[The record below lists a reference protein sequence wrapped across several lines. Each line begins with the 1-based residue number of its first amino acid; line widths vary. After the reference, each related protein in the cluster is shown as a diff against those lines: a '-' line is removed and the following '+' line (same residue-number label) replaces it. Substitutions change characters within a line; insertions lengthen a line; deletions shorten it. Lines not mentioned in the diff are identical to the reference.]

1 MAKKLS
7 KQLCGFRKGHSAQH
21 CLLVM
26 LEKWRAS
33 LDNGGCSGVLLTDL
47 SKAFDC
53 LAHDLLIAKMEAYG
67 FDYNATQLIHSYLT
81 NRRQRVRMNTNYN
94 TWGEI
99 ITGVPQGSILGP
111 LVFNVY
117 LSDYFLL
124 VEESDVANY
133 ADDNSAYAC
142 KKDIHTVIKQ
152 LEEDS
157 RILLEWVVNNVL
169 KANPDKFHLLLSS
182 VDEKLSIVVDQY
194 EISNSRKEKLLGV
207 TLDNILSFA
216 EHVSGLCSK
225 ASQKLHALARVS
237 PYMNITKR
245 RTIMNAFITS
255 QFGYCPLVWMFHSHK
270 LNNRI
275 NKIHERAL
283 RIVYNDDLSSF
294 DELLN
299 RDSSFTI
306 HSRNIQALAIELY
319 KVVNGLSPEIM
330 NQVFPLKDVLMHCS
344 RFPFKTRNVKTVSYG
359 METLGFMGPKI
370 WALVPGEIKK
380 VKSLAEFKRNIK
392 QWKPVKCPCRICK
405 TYVAGVGFIEISD

>member
-1 MAKKLS
+1 M
-7 KQLCGFRKGHSAQH
+7 
-21 CLLVM
+21 
-26 LEKWRAS
+26 
-33 LDNGGCSGVLLTDL
+33 
-47 SKAFDC
+47 
-53 LAHDLLIAKMEAYG
+53 
-67 FDYNATQLIHSYLT
+67 
-81 NRRQRVRMNTNYN
+81 
-94 TWGEI
+94 
-99 ITGVPQGSILGP
+99 
-111 LVFNVY
+111 
-117 LSDYFLL
+117 
-124 VEESDVANY
+124 ANY

-157 RILLEWVVNNVL
+157 RILLEWVGNNVL
-169 KANPDKFHLLLSS
+169 KANPDKFHLLPSS

-194 EISNSRKEKLLGV
+194 EISNSCKGKLLGV
-207 TLDNILSFA
+207 TLDNRLNFA

-225 ASQKLHALARVS
+225 TSQKLHALARVS
-237 PYMNITKR
+237 PYMNIIKR
-245 RTIMNAFITS
+245 RTLMNAFITS
-255 QFGYCPLVWMFHSHK
+255 QFGYCPLVWMFHSRK

-330 NQVFPLKDVLMHCS
+330 NQVFPLNDVLLHCS
-344 RFPFKTRNVKTVSYG
+344 RFLFKTRNVKTVSYG

-392 QWKPVKCPCRICK
+392 QWKPVKCPCRICQ
-405 TYVAGVGFIEISD
+405 TYVAGVGFIEIND